1 MSRVNLAHSNDANS
15 TGVQSCGSTMFPNT
29 EAPRKL
35 HQSIESLVEEMNSLQ
50 QLIITSASTP
60 DQEINCPFQKV
71 ECFCELLLA
80 PILQGEVQQ
89 LILSLISFSCQTN
102 P

>member
-1 MSRVNLAHSNDANS
+1 
-15 TGVQSCGSTMFPNT
+15 MFPNT
-29 EAPRKL
+29 EAPRNL

-89 LILSLISFSCQTN
+89 LILSLISFYGLDPTFQRREQATIDCFAGKHVRQMF
-102 P
+102 